1 MLKIT
6 PEEQRYFEWFH
17 HCSMTKLPGVFDSRF
32 WSTLVLQASSKEPAV
47 LHAVLALGAV
57 HRREVLD
64 VERPRGRRDVFDKQ
78 EQFMLR
84 QYSKAIS
91 GLQPHFVAQ
100 NKESWRVTLIA
111 CLIFVFFEYLRGH
124 YQAGGIHLQNGLRLA
139 DHCKSILKLSDDP
152 IDKSIM
158 EAFVRLQLQVQMF
171 GQITEHIHSVSQGS
185 HLYCPTIKFCTLSEA
200 RQQLDCL
207 LQRSIDLTHLYHQT
221 AVYSGDSP
229 SPELLKAQSQ
239 IRVQLGDWFQT
250 LKASEMDLDVHTDAR
265 AHFPYRF
272 LSLYHTMAHIMVE
285 TCLDTARESIYDNFT
300 TNFVSIITQ
309 AVDIYKILISTPA
322 DLFPSHST
330 ADIGWIPPLYYTAL
344 KCRVHRIRVHAVKI
358 LSSSSHKEGIW
369 DSKLAESVVREAIE
383 IEEGEFYQ
391 DCRIDDD
398 FPISEVPEAH
408 DLTLPVLPDCYRTS
422 DVTVVLPNNPSEK
435 VELVCRRQ
443 GGDGNWESISR
454 RLDASL

>member
-17 HCSMTKLPGVFDSRF
+17 HRSMTKLPGVFDSRF

-57 HRREVLD
+57 HRREVLE
-64 VERPRGRRDVFDKQ
+64 VERPRGRCDVFDKQ

-91 GLQPHFVAQ
+91 GLQPHFMAQ

-124 YQAGGIHLQNGLRLA
+124 YKAGGIHLQSGLRLA

-158 EAFVRLQLQVQMF
+158 EAFIRLQLQVQMF
-171 GQITEHIHSVSQGS
+171 GQITEHIHSISQGS
-185 HLYCPTIKFCTLSEA
+185 NLYCPTIKFCTLSEA

-207 LQRSIDLTHLYHQT
+207 LQRSIDLTQLYNQT
-221 AVYSGDSP
+221 AVYTGDSP
-229 SPELLKAQSQ
+229 SPELLKAQSH
-239 IRVQLGDWFQT
+239 IRVQLGDWLQT
-250 LKASEMDLDVHTDAR
+250 LKASEMDLGVHTDTGDC
-265 AHFPYRF
+265 FPYRF
-272 LSLYHTMAHIMVE
+272 LSLYHTMAYIMVE
-285 TCLDTARESIYDNFT
+285 TCLDTAREFIYDRFT

-309 AVDIYKILISTPA
+309 AVEIYKILRSTPA

-358 LSSSSHKEGIW
+358 LGSDWHKEGIW
-369 DSKLAESVVREAIE
+369 DSKLAESVLREAIE

-391 DCRIDDD
+391 DCRIDDN
-398 FPISEVPEAH
+398 FPISEVPKAH
-408 DLTLPVLPDCYRTS
+408 DLTLPVLPDYYRTS
-422 DVTVVLPNNPSEK
+422 DVTVVLPNDPSEK
-435 VELVCRRQ
+435 AELVCRRQ
-443 GGDGNWESISR
+443 RGDGNWELISR
-454 RLDASL
+454 RLDATL